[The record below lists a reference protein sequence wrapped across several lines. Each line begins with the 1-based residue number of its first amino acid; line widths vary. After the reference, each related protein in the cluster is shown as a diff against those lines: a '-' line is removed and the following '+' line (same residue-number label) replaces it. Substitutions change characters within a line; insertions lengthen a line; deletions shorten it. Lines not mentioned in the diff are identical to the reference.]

1 MSMWYITARDFGQ
14 ARTHTTQRRD
24 REGARASCESAER
37 HAAAAAH
44 SAGALCR
51 LRLSLCVASTQQGFW
66 ANEVRHLKRKNLF
79 ILGVPGGGHAD
90 ERLMTIKRRV
100 GSSTQGSGA
109 RPVKQ

>member
-1 MSMWYITARDFGQ
+1 MARKLS
-14 ARTHTTQRRD
+14 RLRRLD
-24 REGARASCESAER
+24 TPVT
-37 HAAAAAH
+37 H
-44 SAGALCR
+44 SA
-51 LRLSLCVASTQQGFW
+51 LRVTDSLYSQQIF
-66 ANEVRHLKRKNLF
+66 NEVRHLKRKNLF